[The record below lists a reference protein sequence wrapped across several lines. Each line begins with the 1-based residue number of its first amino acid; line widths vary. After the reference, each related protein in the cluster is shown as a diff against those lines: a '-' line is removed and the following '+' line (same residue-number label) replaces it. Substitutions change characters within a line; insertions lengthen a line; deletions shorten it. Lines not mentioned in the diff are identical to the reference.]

1 MFKDLGL
8 SVYVS
13 AFARQKQS
21 LEALA
26 GSGTFV
32 FTSFHIQEE
41 FDADYVDAARA
52 MSNWLKSS
60 GFRILADVSPK
71 TLKVFGH
78 EDILGFARELGLDI
92 LRLDYGFSLA
102 EMLAVAEE
110 FPLAFNASTV
120 DAATAE
126 KIVAAG
132 GEVYAMHNFYPRPET
147 GLDPCQFARL
157 NAELRRLGIKVLAF
171 IPGDE
176 EKRGPIHAGLPTV
189 EAHRSLPPYLAYLEM
204 AIKFGL
210 DGIFLG
216 DLGLS
221 SGQRRLIA
229 GHCRTGVVAVP
240 SQLLPR
246 YRYLYDQVFTIRPDS
261 PLLVKRIQESREYSC
276 PGDLMEPDNC
286 GERAAGAITMDNRLY
301 GRYSGEIQI
310 LARSLPQDE
319 RVNVIGQVSADYIGI
334 LPCLTNSGK
343 IKLVP
348 GP

>member
-1 MFKDLGL
+1 
-8 SVYVS
+8 
-13 AFARQKQS
+13 
-21 LEALA
+21 
-26 GSGTFV
+26 
-32 FTSFHIQEE
+32 
-41 FDADYVDAARA
+41 
-52 MSNWLKSS
+52 
-60 GFRILADVSPK
+60 
-71 TLKVFGH
+71 
-78 EDILGFARELGLDI
+78 
-92 LRLDYGFSLA
+92 
-102 EMLAVAEE
+102 MLVAEE
-110 FPLAFNASTV
+110 FPWPQRLHGTPLLLEN
-120 DAATAE
+120 
-126 KIVAAG
+126 VAAG

-246 YRYLYDQVFTIRPDS
+246 YRYLYNQVHHPTRLS
-261 PLLVKRIQESREYSC
+261 LLVKASMN
-276 PGDLMEPDNC
+276 PGNIP
-286 GERAAGAITMDNRLY
+286 
-301 GRYSGEIQI
+301 
-310 LARSLPQDE
+310 
-319 RVNVIGQVSADYIGI
+319 
-334 LPCLTNSGK
+334 
-343 IKLVP
+343 VP
-348 GP
+348 ET